1 MATPMTAD
9 DILPL
14 IADLTPQE
22 RVRLIRLIAEKSGAD
37 DAAGY
42 RAAPPQRDE
51 FSSDDEPLAWDAENW
66 ELLDAGKTEPI
77 STKPA

>member
-14 IADLTPQE
+14 IAVLTPQE
-22 RVRLIRLIAEKSGAD
+22 RVRLIRLIAERSGTD

-51 FSSDDEPLAWDAENW
+51 FSSDEDPLAWEAEGW
-66 ELLDAGKTEPI
+66 EQFG
-77 STKPA
+77 

>member
-22 RVRLIRLIAEKSGAD
+22 RVRLIRLISQRSGSD

-42 RAAPPQRDE
+42 RAAPPHSDE
-51 FSSDDEPLAWDAENW
+51 FSSVEDPLAWEAEGW
-66 ELLDAGKTEPI
+66 EQSG
-77 STKPA
+77 